1 MAVTRTSRF
10 SLHRWD
16 SGADAFNRAQND
28 SDNVQIET
36 LGAIFRT
43 GVVASIGSAS
53 LSANVRSFYYATD
66 QAKLYFSD
74 GANWVA
80 LNDVG
85 EVGDITTITPDASA
99 SAGTVTTSGGFKI
112 GEIALAN
119 HRHAIATA
127 APVAIGTSLAE
138 GVDTTSFARA
148 DHVHELGVGSI
159 DGTNQF
165 VAGIVDN
172 TALKST
178 SGSEAVDTNV
188 IRDNAITT
196 LKIGAKQVTTAK
208 IADSAV
214 EALQLASNAVINSKI
229 LDGTILPVKLDSTV
243 AGNGLASTSGV
254 LSVNVDNSTIEIDA
268 DTLRIKNNAVTT
280 TKILDSNVTGAK
292 LAAAV
297 AGAGLVQNVGG
308 NLDVV
313 GDSTITV
320 SANSIGIASKGV
332 GTAQID
338 DSAVDSLQIKD
349 NAVTTTKILDSNV
362 TGAKLAAAVAGAG
375 LVQNVGGNLDVVGD
389 STITVSANSIGIA
402 SKGVG
407 TAQIDDYA
415 VQALQIGANAVTNG
429 KILDGT
435 IQASKLNFNVA
446 GDGLASTSGVL
457 SVKVDDATIE
467 FNVSGILR
475 IKDGAITN
483 AKIGADAVTANKV
496 GAGVYRNA
504 INGNVGGQV
513 LYGTGAAPTG
523 GTYTNGDLYF
533 RYNA

>member
-1 MAVTRTSRF
+1 MTVTRTNRF

-36 LGAIFRT
+36 LGAIFKT
-43 GVVASIGSAS
+43 GVVASIGAAS
-53 LSANVRSFYYATD
+53 SSANVRSFYYATD
-66 QAKLYFSD
+66 QNTLYFSD
-74 GANWVA
+74 GTNWVA
-80 LNDVG
+80 LNDLG

-119 HRHAIATA
+119 HVHAIATTV
-127 APVAIGTSLAE
+127 PVAIGTSLAE
-138 GVDTTSFARA
+138 GVGTSFARA

-159 DGTNQF
+159 EGANQF
-165 VAGIVDN
+165 VAGVVDN

-178 SGSEAVDTNV
+178 SGSEAVNTNV

-196 LKIGAKQVTTAK
+196 SKIGAKQVTTAK

-214 EALQLASNAVINSKI
+214 DSLQLASNAVINSKI
-229 LDGTILPVKLDSTV
+229 LDGTILPIKLNSTV

-254 LSVNVDNSTIEIDA
+254 LSVNVDNSTIEINA
-268 DTLRIKNNAVTT
+268 DTLRIKNDAITT
-280 TKILDSNVTGAK
+280 LKILDANVTGVK
-292 LAAAV
+292 LASAV
-297 AGAGLVQNVGG
+297 AGAGLVKNVSG

-320 SANSIGIASKGV
+320 SANSIGIASQGV
-332 GTAQID
+332 GTVQIA

-349 NAVTTTKILDSNV
+349 NAVITTKILDANV
-362 TGAKLAAAVAGAG
+362 TGVKLASAVAGAG
-375 LVQNVGGNLDVVGD
+375 LVQNVSGNLDVVGD

-435 IQASKLNFNVA
+435 IQAAKLNFDVA

-457 SVKVDDATIE
+457 SVKVDNATIE
-467 FNVSGILR
+467 FNVSKILR
-475 IKDGAITN
+475 IKDGAITT
-483 AKIGADAVTANKV
+483 AKIGAEQVTAAKV